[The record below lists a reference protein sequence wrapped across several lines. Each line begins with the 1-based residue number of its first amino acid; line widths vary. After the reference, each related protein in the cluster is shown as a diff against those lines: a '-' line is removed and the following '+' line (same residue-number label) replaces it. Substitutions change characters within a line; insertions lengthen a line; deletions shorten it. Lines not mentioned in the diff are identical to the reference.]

1 MDSSWHIT
9 RRVQPGRDGEAPV
22 AADLNGIHLGD
33 TCDGVHKGR
42 PCRVWGGD
50 VTENQL
56 GQPVCLTVPPV
67 LQDVGDALIYFRSGL
82 VRQSGIYNPLVQ
94 AQLAAIRR
102 VG

>member
-1 MDSSWHIT
+1 MSVSGRYPFIPLLGISVREVSASPLLLPP
-9 RRVQPGRDGEAPV
+9 RRIPPAFSLFV
-22 AADLNGIHLGD
+22 A
-33 TCDGVHKGR
+33 TYR
-42 PCRVWGGD
+42 YT

-94 AQLAAIRR
+94 A
-102 VG
+102 